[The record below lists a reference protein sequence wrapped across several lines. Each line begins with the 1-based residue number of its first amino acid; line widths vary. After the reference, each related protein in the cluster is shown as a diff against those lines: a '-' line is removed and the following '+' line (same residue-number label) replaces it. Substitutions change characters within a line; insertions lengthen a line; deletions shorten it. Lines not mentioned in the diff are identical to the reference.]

1 MALNLLGQRDEFSF
15 QVQLQ
20 VADCTAF
27 GMFWQ
32 SCLEKESCEIFQ
44 KMSPHLPSQEV
55 WILHYILQE
64 SYSLRLLIQE
74 LKLWKL
80 VQF

>member
-44 KMSPHLPSQEV
+44 KRSPHLPSQEV